1 LLRSLEELRSI
12 LNTEVD
18 HTLIMALGRTS
29 VRLRNETAA
38 LSSRVPGERDVEPL
52 YQCTT
57 ETLLRLL
64 TEENGT
70 AVADTK
76 GLFHAFRRMKK
87 AFSLLFQALFGHE
100 KLQNWS
106 LWHGYSQK
114 KNRRSKGSVELRYAS
129 VFLCASRMSPFSPS
143 LPIRNGS

>member
-1 LLRSLEELRSI
+1 MI
-12 LNTEVD
+12 
-18 HTLIMALGRTS
+18 
-29 VRLRNETAA
+29 VRTAA
-38 LSSRVPGERDVEPL
+38 LAPLRAAINGILYGGHLILLDLCGWKSSQSEDHLILFVRGI
-52 YQCTT
+52 
-57 ETLLRLL
+57 
-64 TEENGT
+64 
-70 AVADTK
+70 DTK

-87 AFSLLFQALFGHE
+87 DFSLLFQALFGHE

-114 KNRRSKGSVELRYAS
+114 KKRRSKGSVELRYAS